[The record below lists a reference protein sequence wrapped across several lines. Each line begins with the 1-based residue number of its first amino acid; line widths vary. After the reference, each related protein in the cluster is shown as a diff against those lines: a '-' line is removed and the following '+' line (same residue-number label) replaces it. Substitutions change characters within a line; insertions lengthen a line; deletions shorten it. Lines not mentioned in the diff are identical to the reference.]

1 VRNDGA
7 IADLEPGDSVEL
19 PCRISAAEVTP
30 ARVGHVPNTVVDLLV
45 RVKEYEGLVA
55 RAALTHC
62 RDAALAALAK
72 NPLVHDEQVA
82 RQLLDAYLHA
92 FGDQLAV

>member
-30 ARVGHVPNTVVDLLV
+30 ARVG
-45 RVKEYEGLVA
+45 EGLVA